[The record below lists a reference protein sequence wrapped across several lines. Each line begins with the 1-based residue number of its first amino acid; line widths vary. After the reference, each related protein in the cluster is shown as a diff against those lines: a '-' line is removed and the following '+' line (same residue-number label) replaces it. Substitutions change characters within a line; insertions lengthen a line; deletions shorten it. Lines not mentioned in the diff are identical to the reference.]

1 MDTVVRPPEAPP
13 GQPTV
18 TGTARRRWP
27 RRVGVGALTLALLA
41 IVAGVVWVSNV
52 EPLGPGS
59 SAFAIRDPRV
69 EASERPIDAFDVSG
83 VVDTVKAEKGSTFR
97 YVVSIRNDGPV
108 AVTIKAVGG
117 DGGAI
122 SRRAVAVNLHPYENG
137 SVFGPFAPF
146 KLGRGE
152 EAFIQMEVRVS
163 EDGCIE
169 GRGFVGWY
177 AEPITYTIF
186 GITRHS
192 FVETGTEIRLGGAR
206 RTPTGC

>member
-1 MDTVVRPPEAPP
+1 MGVR
-13 GQPTV
+13 
-18 TGTARRRWP
+18 
-27 RRVGVGALTLALLA
+27 ALTLALLA

-59 SAFAIRDPRV
+59 SAFAIGDPRV

-177 AEPITYTIF
+177 AEPITYSIF

-192 FVETGTEIRLGGAR
+192 FVETRTEIRVEGKH
-206 RTPTGC
+206 RTATGC